1 MICRAAYLCMCVR
14 RQNLLLLV
22 ILVPL
27 IVSCAGKKAP
37 APIAHPV
44 PATGPQLNLDLRD
57 RLAFPVNGSVSPPA
71 ATEPLYALRVENMDV
86 ARVLA
91 MFAKAYKLNIIADA
105 DIKGKVSI
113 DFHGLSF
120 KQAMEAILGSLNYAW
135 EREGNLIRV
144 RAWETRNFT
153 VNYIR
158 LVRSTSGSSQAS
170 ASSSGDTSSGGGASS
185 GGGSSSGGSGQ
196 SGSITISQEDTVK
209 FWGELETQLS
219 VLVSKEGRLVIS
231 RIAGV
236 IQVTDRPSRVRNV
249 RQFLTRLNRAINR
262 QVQIDVKIVEVT
274 LNDDYRL
281 GIDWNRIDIGSLAN
295 KVTFSTA
302 NAIASPAG
310 GFLALPKTFALNV
323 GHQSNRGKGDI
334 NSVIEALSEQGN
346 VKVISQPKVR
356 TLNNQ
361 PAMIKVGVDKTFFRK
376 EQETTTGTAT
386 TTASTDVPQVVTEGI
401 VLAITPQIS
410 ADGWIMMDISPV
422 ITRVSSVTEVK
433 DAAGTVQSSAPNLDI
448 RQVSSLVRAR
458 DGSTIVLGGLIQ
470 DTISKTDRGVP
481 FLEDLPLLGPFF
493 KSVSRIKKKTE
504 LVIFITP
511 HLVGQYAPE
520 GGGEAGHER

>member
-1 MICRAAYLCMCVR
+1 MTCRTVGQR
-14 RQNLLLLV
+14 RLLLPLLFV
-22 ILVPL
+22 ILAPL
-27 IVSCAGKKAP
+27 IVSCAEKIAP
-37 APIAHPV
+37 APIARPESV
-44 PATGPQLNLDLRD
+44 ASPQFDLDLKN
-57 RLAFPVNGSVSPPA
+57 RLAFPASGIISPSA
-71 ATEPLYALRVENMDV
+71 ATEPLYSLRVKNMDV

-91 MFAKAYKLNIIADA
+91 LFARAYKLNIITDA
-105 DIKGKVSI
+105 DIEGKVSVN
-113 DFHGLSF
+113 FHGLSF
-120 KQAMEAILGSLNYAW
+120 KQAMDAILGSLDYAW

-144 RAWETRNFT
+144 HAWETRNFT

-170 ASSSGDTSSGGGASS
+170 ASSGGDTSS

-196 SGSITISQEDTVK
+196 SGSITISQQDTVK
-209 FWGELETQLS
+209 FWGELDKQLS
-219 VLVSKEGRLVIS
+219 TLVSKEGKLVIN

-236 IQVTDRPSRVRNV
+236 IQVTDHPSHVRNV
-249 RQFLTRLNRAINR
+249 RKFLTRLNRSINR

-281 GIDWNRIDIGSLAN
+281 GIDWNRIDIGSLAT
-295 KVTFSTA
+295 KVTFSTS
-302 NAIASPAG
+302 NAIATPAG
-310 GFLALPKTFALNV
+310 GFLALPKSLSLNI

-346 VKVISQPKVR
+346 VKIISQPKVR

-376 EQETTTGTAT
+376 EQSTTTGTAT

-433 DAAGTVQSSAPNLDI
+433 DAAGTVQSSAPNLEI
-448 RQVSSLVRAR
+448 RQASSLVRAR
-458 DGSTIVLGGLIQ
+458 DDSTIILGGLIQ

-493 KSVSRIKKKTE
+493 KGVSRIKKKTE

-511 HLVGQYAPE
+511 HLVGRYAPE
-520 GGGEAGHER
+520 GGGGAAP